1 MELKDLATLP
11 EQLQVIFVSG
21 YLGYS
26 IAYSGFRENE
36 RKEDL
41 FYGVL
46 SFGIFGFAIYDL
58 SSPYFES
65 FAIPG
70 LLALLTSVGV
80 AMLWRKYVKRWFFK
94 MLHKAAISNE
104 DGIPTVWS
112 RITQDTTI
120 APRQLTVE
128 LKDGSKY
135 ICDDVDS
142 FATAP
147 IPMYYTD
154 SAGNIA
160 MHVTHKAK
168 KDEAETPVAAVRH
181 DSWGD
186 RITYIPAKDIATI
199 DFRFVKR

>member
-11 EQLQVIFVSG
+11 EQLQVILVSG

-26 IAYSGFRENE
+26 IAYAGFRD
-36 RKEDL
+36 KEQKDVL
-41 FYGVL
+41 FYGIL
-46 SFGIFGFAIYDL
+46 SFGIFGFIFYDCVRKA
-58 SSPYFES
+58 YDS
-65 FAIPG
+65 FLIPG
-70 LLALLTSVGV
+70 LGALLTSVLV
-80 AMLWRKYVKRWFFK
+80 ALFWRKYGKRWFFK

-154 SAGNIA
+154 SEGNIA

-168 KDEAETPVAAVRH
+168 KDEAETPVAVVRH
-181 DSWGD
+181 ESWGD